1 MTTCPKFTGIP
12 EDFTERVSL
21 VYEGGTRNVKK
32 KQGVEETTV
41 PDSQAGLHRSRFALA
56 CSLFVAC
63 LLSVSS
69 VLISGAILLFPD
81 SPDLGCSPRLR
92 ASVVGSGFPISVIG
106 LDQWCDF

>member
-1 MTTCPKFTGIP
+1 MNTCPKFTGIP

-32 KQGVEETTV
+32 KQGVQETTV

-63 LLSVSS
+63 LSMSV
-69 VLISGAILLFPD
+69 PT
-81 SPDLGCSPRLR
+81 
-92 ASVVGSGFPISVIG
+92 ISVIG